1 MLFLR
6 FIRVRLTLWYVLLLA
21 VLLAVFS
28 LGVYFAL
35 NQALDENLSDS
46 LESRAAIVI
55 ALATVDGELGTDG
68 VEVPGDPLEGEHF
81 ARVFD
86 GEGQLV
92 FDNSLPRFAE
102 PPDPDAVAAA
112 LAGRRRFRDMDTGGE
127 YLRVLTSPV
136 VIDGE
141 IVGAVEV
148 GQSQGEVRETLSRL
162 LLIIAVAY
170 PLALIAAVV
179 GGLWLA
185 GRALSPIDKLTQS
198 AREITAQS
206 MSGQIDTSGPD
217 DELGRLART
226 FDEMIGRLDESFRR
240 QRQFTSDASHELRT
254 PLTAIKGQIEVAL
267 QRDRSA
273 EDYRG
278 VLQGVNQEVER
289 LVRLVGSL
297 LSMARADAGQVQLER
312 DNVRLDELLESAV
325 AQVRPL
331 ADERQIVLSSEQ
343 EAGISLLVD
352 QDLLL
357 QLVLNLLDNALKYT
371 PAGGSIQTSCALDGA
386 EAVISVKDSGRGIA
400 PEHLERIFDRFY
412 RVERARSRADG
423 GAGLG
428 LSISRW
434 IAEAHGGSLSVVSEV
449 GAGSRFTVRLPLDN

>member
-1 MLFLR
+1 
-6 FIRVRLTLWYVLLLA
+6 
-21 VLLAVFS
+21 
-28 LGVYFAL
+28 
-35 NQALDENLSDS
+35 
-46 LESRAAIVI
+46 
-55 ALATVDGELGTDG
+55 
-68 VEVPGDPLEGEHF
+68 
-81 ARVFD
+81 
-86 GEGQLV
+86 
-92 FDNSLPRFAE
+92 
-102 PPDPDAVAAA
+102 
-112 LAGRRRFRDMDTGGE
+112 
-127 YLRVLTSPV
+127 
-136 VIDGE
+136 
-141 IVGAVEV
+141 
-148 GQSQGEVRETLSRL
+148 
-162 LLIIAVAY
+162 
-170 PLALIAAVV
+170 
-179 GGLWLA
+179 
-185 GRALSPIDKLTQS
+185 
-198 AREITAQS
+198 
-206 MSGQIDTSGPD
+206 
-217 DELGRLART
+217 
-226 FDEMIGRLDESFRR
+226 
-240 QRQFTSDASHELRT
+240 
-254 PLTAIKGQIEVAL
+254 
-267 QRDRSA
+267 
-273 EDYRG
+273 
-278 VLQGVNQEVER
+278 
-289 LVRLVGSL
+289 
-297 LSMARADAGQVQLER
+297 MARADAGQVQLER